1 MTIWECCDRHL
12 SLHRSLVMGILN
24 VTPDSFSD
32 GGLFLDPFAAVDQA
46 AQMLEEGADIIDIG
60 GESTR
65 PGAAEVSAEEE
76 LSRVIPVIEAIVSRT
91 GATVSIDTTKSAVA
105 RAAIDAGAVIVNDVT
120 AMRADPS
127 MPDVITDSGAGIV
140 LMHMLGN
147 PRTMQAN
154 PVYDDVVTDVKAA
167 LIGWA
172 GDALAAGVPDSAIV
186 LDPGIGFGKTREHN
200 LQLLK
205 GIPSLCEPGFPV
217 LIGTSRKSFIG
228 TTLDV
233 AVGERLEGTAATV
246 AWAVAQGAKIV
257 RVHDVKEMVRVVR
270 MTEAIRGA

>member
-1 MTIWECCDRHL
+1 MTLWECCDRHL
-12 SLHRSLVMGILN
+12 SLERALVMGILN

-46 AQMLEEGADIIDIG
+46 SRMLEEGADIIDIG

-76 LSRVIPVIEAIVSRT
+76 LSRVIPVVEAIVSRT
-91 GATVSIDTTKSAVA
+91 GATVSIDTAKSAVA
-105 RAAIDAGAVIVNDVT
+105 RAAIDSGAVIVNDVT

-140 LMHMLGN
+140 LMHMLGD

-154 PVYDDVVTDVKAA
+154 PVYDDVVAEVKDA

-205 GIPSLCEPGFPV
+205 GIPALCEPGFPV

-228 TTLDV
+228 TTLDLPL
-233 AVGERLEGTAATV
+233 GERLEGTAATV
-246 AWAVAQGAKIV
+246 AWSVAQGAKII

-270 MTEAIRGA
+270 MTEAIAEA